1 MTKKEKKGPKKDIPN
16 EEKAEE
22 EKIKAPIEMINE
34 QLMQK
39 TKESA
44 EFKDKYFRALAEM
57 ENAKK
62 RLMQEKKD
70 LIAYSVSNI
79 VEDMLGPIDNLE
91 NALGFTDNLS
101 EEMKNWA
108 VGFKMIL
115 DQFKGALENHGITSY
130 ESIGKAFDP
139 HYHEA
144 VELIET
150 DTHDDG
156 IIIEELMKGYRHDK
170 RIVRVAKVKVAKK
183 VSPKKVKEENK

>member
-1 MTKKEKKGPKKDIPN
+1 MTKKEKKEAKKDTADKDSVK
-16 EEKAEE
+16 EENVKK
-22 EKIKAPIEMINE
+22 EKTLAPIEMLNE

-39 TKESA
+39 TKEA
-44 EFKDKYFRALAEM
+44 ADFKDKYFRALAEM
-57 ENAKK
+57 ENVKK
-62 RLMQEKKD
+62 RLIQEKKD
-70 LIAYSVSNI
+70 VIAYSISNI

-101 EEMKNWA
+101 EEMKTWA

-115 DQFKGALENHGITSY
+115 DQFKSALENHGITCY
-130 ESIGKAFDP
+130 ESVGKAFDP

-144 VELIET
+144 VELVET
-150 DTHDDG
+150 DAHDDG

-183 VSPKKVKEENK
+183 VKEKK